1 MKKLKLL
8 ILFIIIINLEYSY
21 GQKTKVDDNKP
32 SNSESIAN
40 ENNPLVVINGI
51 EFENYSAILNKISAN
66 DIEKLDV
73 KKSNIAINGYGKK
86 AKNGVIII
94 HLKNKKIT
102 TFEHLNKEY
111 NLDNSKPKITIAG
124 VITDCENIPL
134 PGVKIT
140 NLYTKESF
148 YSDSLGNYQINV
160 AKNDFINF
168 SKNGFESHKIQV
180 FNQKNL
186 NITLKTWSASDGLI
200 ITNEPGDITI
210 KKPVIYLYPTQKTD
224 ITIGLDFKGKL
235 LTSFP
240 KYDKNWSVTAYPDG
254 RIFDTKTNRFYGSLF
269 WDGTQNFPKEHYNYQ
284 SGFVVSK
291 NDLTHFLVEKLSI
304 IGLNNPETNDFVQ
317 YWLPILEQNETNF
330 IHFYVNADYDV
341 ISKNNVSPKPDT
353 SIRIFMEFY
362 GLDKSIEISEQ
373 NLSKTERKGFTL
385 VEWGGS
391 DVSIVVKELNTLK
404 L

>member
-21 GQKTKVDDNKP
+21 GQKTKVDNNKP

-66 DIEKLDV
+66 DIEKMDV
-73 KKSNIAINGYGKK
+73 KKSNIAINGFGKK

-102 TFEHLNKEY
+102 TFEQLNKEY

-224 ITIGLDFKGKL
+224 ITIGLDFKGQF

-254 RIFDTKTNRFYGSLF
+254 RIFDTKTNRFYSSLF

-304 IGLNNPETNDFVQ
+304 IGLNNSETNEFVQ

>member
-1 MKKLKLL
+1 MKKLKSL
-8 ILFIIIINLEYSY
+8 ILFIAIINLEYSY

-73 KKSNIAINGYGKK
+73 KKSNIAINGYGEK

-102 TFEHLNKEY
+102 TFEQLNKEY
-111 NLDNSKPKITIAG
+111 NLDNSKPKITITG
-124 VITDCENIPL
+124 TITDCENIPL

-148 YSDSLGNYQINV
+148 YSDLDG
-160 AKNDFINF
+160 NF
-168 SKNGFESHKIQV
+168 SATVNVDDVLEFTYSEMESKQLTAKENSKI
-180 FNQKNL
+180 
-186 NITLKTWSASDGLI
+186 NIQLKKLPSSETTVPI
-200 ITNEPGDITI
+200 MI

-254 RIFDTKTNRFYGSLF
+254 RIFDKKTNRFYNSLF

-304 IGLNNPETNDFVQ
+304 IGLNNSETNEFVQ

-391 DVSIVVKELNTLK
+391 DVSKVIKELNTLK

>member
-1 MKKLKLL
+1 MKKLKSL

-73 KKSNIAINGYGKK
+73 KKSNIAINGYGEK

-102 TFEHLNKEY
+102 TFEQLNKEY
-111 NLDNSKPKITIAG
+111 NLDNSKPKITITG
-124 VITDCENIPL
+124 TITDCENIPL
-134 PGVKIT
+134 PDVKIT

-148 YSDSLGNYQINV
+148 YSDLDG
-160 AKNDFINF
+160 NF
-168 SKNGFESHKIQV
+168 SASVNVDDVLEFTYSEMESKQITAKENSKI
-180 FNQKNL
+180 
-186 NITLKTWSASDGLI
+186 NIQLKKLPSSETTVPI
-200 ITNEPGDITI
+200 MI
-210 KKPVIYLYPTQKTD
+210 KKPVIYLYPIQKTD

-254 RIFDTKTNRFYGSLF
+254 RIFDTKTNRFYSSLF

-291 NDLTHFLVEKLSI
+291 YDLTHFLLEKLSI
-304 IGLNNPETNDFVQ
+304 IGLNNSETNEFVQ

-341 ISKNNVSPKPDT
+341 ISKNNVSPNPDT

-391 DVSIVVKELNTLK
+391 DVSKVVKELNTLK